1 MKTSYQIV
9 PAKIIVMTNEYFL
22 RISFFS
28 FRCKMLI
35 FCATTLLAGISTYS
49 VLLHKT
55 ITEASARKPIAE
67 LQQVAL
73 QLAADIEASQRRL
86 HKLIGKVSEYQIQL
100 ARVPQEYESAATL
113 AYLGALS
120 DSMSLQIKRIKPI
133 DANASK
139 ASGASRSSRFEAKRR
154 SDAGPAAAQ
163 FLTQVF
169 DLTLLGE
176 YHQLLGFLQQLG
188 RSSYVAVVEEMKV
201 TGDQSSPVLKARL
214 RLKFYF
220 FNEEVTDEI
229 QTATSEKNLN
239 QQKARAIIQ
248 MSGQF

>member
-35 FCATTLLAGISTYS
+35 FCATTLLAGISTYP

-100 ARVPQEYESAATL
+100 ARVPQEYESAAML

-120 DSMSLQIKRIKPI
+120 DSMSLQIKRIKPLE
-133 DANASK
+133 AN

-188 RSSYVAVVEEMKV
+188 RSSYVAVVEEMKI